1 MANVYDIIRKSQ
13 FLEVFIVVALKLVLG
28 VVYLIICAIL
38 IVLVCMQESKTD
50 GLSGAITG
58 ENTESFYGKSKGGM
72 SREKFLVQLTIVLS
86 ITFAVVAVVLSM
98 LMRAG
103 V

>member
-1 MANVYDIIRKSQ
+1 M
-13 FLEVFIVVALKLVLG
+13 VALKLILG
-28 VVYLIICAIL
+28 IVYLIICAI
-38 IVLVCMQESKTD
+38 IVVLVSMQESKTD

-72 SREKFLVQLTIVLS
+72 SREKFLIKLTIVLS
-86 ITFAVVAVVLSM
+86 VTFAVVAIVLSL

-103 V
+103 I

>member
-1 MANVYDIIRKSQ
+1 
-13 FLEVFIVVALKLVLG
+13 VVALKLVLG
-28 VVYLIICAIL
+28 IVYLIICAII
-38 IVLVCMQESKTD
+38 IVLVCMQESKTE

-72 SREKFLVQLTIVLS
+72 SREKFLIKLTIVLS
-86 ITFAVVAVVLSM
+86 VTFAVVAVILSV

-103 V
+103 I

>member
-1 MANVYDIIRKSQ
+1 M
-13 FLEVFIVVALKLVLG
+13 VALKLILG
-28 VVYLIICAIL
+28 IVYLVICVIL
-38 IVLVCMQESKTD
+38 IVLVAMQESKTE

-72 SREKFLVQLTIVLS
+72 SREKFLIKLTIVLS
-86 ITFAVVAVVLSM
+86 VTFAVIAVVLSV

-103 V
+103 L